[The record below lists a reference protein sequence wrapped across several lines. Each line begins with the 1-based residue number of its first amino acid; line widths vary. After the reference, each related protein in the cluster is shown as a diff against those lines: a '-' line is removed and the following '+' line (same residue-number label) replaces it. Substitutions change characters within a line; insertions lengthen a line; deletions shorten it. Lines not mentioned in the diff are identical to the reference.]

1 MNMYKE
7 LLLDHYKMPRNRGTI
22 PAATFSSGEYNPS
35 CGDSV
40 CFSGIVLDNTVTEL
54 KFSGQGCVISQAVAS
69 ILSEHCC
76 SKTVAEIMLL
86 TKDDIMNMIG
96 MELGPMRLKC
106 ALLPLEALQKGLQ
119 QPV

>member
-22 PAATFSSGEYNPS
+22 SAATFSSGEYNPS

-40 CFSGIVLDNTVTEL
+40 CFSGIILNSAVTEL

>member
-1 MNMYKE
+1 MNLYKE
-7 LLLDHYKMPRNRGTI
+7 LLLDHYRAPRNRGI
-22 PAATFSSGEYNPS
+22 VPAATFSSGEYNPS

-40 CFSGIVLDNTVTEL
+40 GYNGIVLNSIITDL

-69 ILSEHCC
+69 ILTEHCC
-76 SKTVAEIMLL
+76 AKTVAEIMLL
-86 TKDDIMNMIG
+86 TKEDILRIIG

-119 QPV
+119 QQR